1 MMPKR
6 MRSFDL
12 PSMDWGG
19 SGSAGFMHAA
29 SEKGRD
35 KHITRVR
42 GGIARRL
49 NNPGRRARFA
59 ETAKRK
65 VLPLKSIWLYL
76 FHGN

>member
-1 MMPKR
+1 
-6 MRSFDL
+6 
-12 PSMDWGG
+12 
-19 SGSAGFMHAA
+19 MHAA

-59 ETAKRK
+59 ETAKSK
-65 VLPLKSIWLYL
+65 VLSLKSIWLYL